1 MSETP
6 DRREALLE
14 ATCRM
19 IAKTGVRGLRVEE
32 VAQQAGASTALI
44 YYYFRSRSGLLDATM
59 RFVDERAAEYTHSSR
74 GDGYTRLLDHLQR
87 EFQDR
92 RRVRENS
99 AVWGELRA
107 AAVFD
112 KGLRELVG
120 NANLRWN
127 NAIADLIIQGQEDGS
142 IRQSV
147 DPVTAAIR
155 FTALVEGL
163 SSRWL
168 ARLLPTETVRA
179 VVRDAVAAECS
190 PPPEPVAGAWDAA
203 PTV

>member
-1 MSETP
+1 MSEAP
-6 DRREALLE
+6 DRRQALLE

-19 IAKTGVRGLRVEE
+19 ISRTGVRGLRVEE

-44 YYYFRSRSGLLDATM
+44 YYYFKSRSGLLAATM
-59 RFVDERAAEYTHSSR
+59 RFVDERAEEYTHSSR
-74 GDGYTRLLDHLQR
+74 GTGFDRLLDNLQR
-87 EFQDR
+87 EFQDK

-112 KGLRELVG
+112 KGLRTIVG
-120 NANLRWN
+120 NANLRWS
-127 NAIADLIIQGQEDGS
+127 NAVTELIGQGQEDGS
-142 IRQSV
+142 IRAKV
-147 DPVTAAIR
+147 DPVATAVR

-168 ARLLPTETVRA
+168 AKLISTEEAHSA
-179 VVRDAVAAECS
+179 VLAAVSAECR
-190 PPPEPVAGAWDAA
+190 PRRQQAVQPEPTA

>member
-1 MSETP
+1 
-6 DRREALLE
+6 
-14 ATCRM
+14 M
-19 IAKTGVRGLRVEE
+19 IARTGVRGLRVEE

-44 YYYFRSRSGLLDATM
+44 YYYFKSRSGLLAATM
-59 RFVDERAAEYTHSSR
+59 RFVDERAAEYTQSSR
-74 GDGYTRLLDHLQR
+74 GDGYERLLDNLQR
-87 EFQDR
+87 EFQDK

-112 KGLRELVG
+112 KALREIVG
-120 NANLRWN
+120 NAGLRWGRY
-127 NAIADLIIQGQEDGS
+127 IAELIEQGQEDGS
-142 IRQSV
+142 ISTTV
-147 DPVTAAIR
+147 DPAAAAVR

-168 ARLLPTETVRA
+168 AKLLSTEQAHAAVRA
-179 VVRDAVAAECS
+179 AVAAECLPGQRPS
-190 PPPEPVAGAWDAA
+190 VAPERTA

>member
-1 MSETP
+1 MSEAP
-6 DRREALLE
+6 DRRQALLE

-19 IAKTGVRGLRVEE
+19 ISRTGVRGLRVEE

-44 YYYFRSRSGLLDATM
+44 YYYFKSRSGLLAATM
-59 RFVDERAAEYTHSSR
+59 RFVDERAEEYTHSRR
-74 GDGYTRLLDHLQR
+74 GTGFDRLLDNLQR
-87 EFQDR
+87 EFQDK

-112 KGLRELVG
+112 KGLRTIVG

-127 NAIADLIIQGQEDGS
+127 NAVTELIEQGREDGS
-142 IRQSV
+142 IRAKV
-147 DPVTAAIR
+147 DPAAMAVR

-168 ARLLPTETVRA
+168 AKLISTEEAHSA
-179 VVRDAVAAECS
+179 VLAAVSAECR
-190 PPPEPVAGAWDAA
+190 PRQLHAVQPEPTA

>member
-1 MSETP
+1 MSEAP
-6 DRREALLE
+6 DRRQALLE

-19 IAKTGVRGLRVEE
+19 IARTGVRGLRVEE

-44 YYYFRSRSGLLDATM
+44 YYYFKSRSGLLAATM
-59 RFVDERAAEYTHSSR
+59 RFVDERAAEYTQSSQ
-74 GDGYTRLLDHLQR
+74 GDGYERLLDNLQR
-87 EFQDR
+87 EFQDK

-112 KGLRELVG
+112 KALREIVG
-120 NANLRWN
+120 NAGLRWGKY
-127 NAIADLIIQGQEDGS
+127 IAELIEQGQEDGS
-142 IRQSV
+142 ISATV
-147 DPVTAAIR
+147 DPAAAAVR

-168 ARLLPTETVRA
+168 AKLLSTEQAHAAVRA
-179 VVRDAVAAECS
+179 AVSAECLPGRRPS
-190 PPPEPVAGAWDAA
+190 IAPERTA